1 MNAKTYQADSMADAL
16 AIVKRDL
23 GRDAVILHTRS
34 FRKGGLLGFGGRSM
48 WEITAA
54 PNINVPR
61 RAPQGAYVSSGL
73 ESKGAIALQEPAT
86 AQGQDDYG
94 QAALRDRDSDAMAG
108 EQMPAPFAHGQ
119 DARAARSHGNADAS
133 APLEGQI
140 GQIRS
145 MVSALLAMQSQAH
158 SQDMPAELV
167 RLQMLLARQEVQ
179 EDIAQGLIDDLR
191 QSLTGQELCDAQT
204 LRDRL
209 LDLITHKIATAEAPS
224 GPATGKV
231 IALIGPTGVGKTTT
245 IAKLAANY
253 KLQAN
258 KRVGLITIDTYRIAA
273 VDQLRTYAQIIE
285 VPLKVVLSVGE
296 LQQAIASM
304 KDLDVILVDTA
315 GRSQNDSM
323 RLGQLRRFLEAMKPD
338 ETHLVISATANRAS
352 AAKVVGQFVPL
363 GANRIIISK
372 LDEADSFGLVLNVA
386 CAGNVPISYVTT
398 GQGVP
403 DDIASANSQRL
414 AQLILEP
421 AGADAAPRDRG
432 EPGRAAAVQPTQD
445 AAASGQAANDAAAAP
460 QCSKGTTDAD

>member
-54 PNINVPR
+54 PNVNVPR
-61 RAPQGAYVSSGL
+61 RGFQGAYVGSAI
-73 ESKGAIALQEPAT
+73 ECKGAIALQEPAT
-86 AQGQDDYG
+86 AQGRQESA
-94 QAALRDRDSDAMAG
+94 QEPFVLPDAGATLTG
-108 EQMPAPFAHGQ
+108 NSFAPPTHGP
-119 DARAARSHGNADAS
+119 DARAA

-158 SQDMPAELV
+158 TQDMPAELC
-167 RLQMLLARQEVQ
+167 RLQMLLSRQEVQ
-179 EDIAQGLIDDLR
+179 EDIAQSLIDDLR

-204 LRDRL
+204 LHDRL
-209 LDLITHKIATAEAPS
+209 LDLITHRIATAGPAPS
-224 GPATGKV
+224 PATGRV

-285 VPLKVVLSVGE
+285 VPLKVVLNVSE
-296 LQQAIASM
+296 LQQAIEGM

-323 RLGQLRRFLEAMKPD
+323 RLGQLRRFLEVMKPD
-338 ETHLVISATANRAS
+338 ETHLVVSATANRAS
-352 AAKVVGQFVPL
+352 AGKVVQQFVPL
-363 GANRIIISK
+363 GANRMIISK

-403 DDIASANSQRL
+403 DDIASADSQRL

-421 AGADAAPRDRG
+421 SQ
-432 EPGRAAAVQPTQD
+432 GRAGSVESKIRTDDEASQRPAAGDETAPY
-445 AAASGQAANDAAAAP
+445 GQAAKDAALAP
-460 QCSKGTTDAD
+460 QRAMGTTDAD

>member
-1 MNAKTYQADSMADAL
+1 MNAKTYQADSMSDAL

-54 PNINVPR
+54 PNVNVPR
-61 RAPQGAYVSSGL
+61 RGAQGSYVGSAL
-73 ESKGAIALQEPAT
+73 ESKGAIALQEPTT
-86 AQGQDDYG
+86 AQGQEEPAQERLG
-94 QAALRDRDSDAMAG
+94 QDGRDAIFAG
-108 EQMPAPFAHGQ
+108 KPSEPLTGMPAGTHGQ
-119 DARAARSHGNADAS
+119 DARAT

-145 MVSALLAMQSQAH
+145 MVSALLAMQSRAH
-158 SQDMPAELV
+158 CEDMPAELG
-167 RLQMLLARQEVQ
+167 RLQMLLSRQEVQ
-179 EDIAQGLIDDLR
+179 EEIAQRLIDDLR
-191 QSLTGQELCDAQT
+191 QSLTGQELCDPQT
-204 LRDRL
+204 LHDRL
-209 LDLITHKIATAEAPS
+209 LDLITHRIATAGPS
-224 GPATGKV
+224 GPSTGKV

-253 KLQAN
+253 RLQAN

-296 LQQAIASM
+296 LQQAIDAM

-338 ETHLVISATANRAS
+338 ETHLVVSATANRAS
-352 AAKVVGQFVPL
+352 AGKVVQQFVPL
-363 GANRIIISK
+363 GANRLIISK

-403 DDIASANSQRL
+403 DDIASANSQKL

-421 AGADAAPRDRG
+421 AVQAGA
-432 EPGRAAAVQPTQD
+432 
-445 AAASGQAANDAAAAP
+445 
-460 QCSKGTTDAD
+460 KGSTDAD

>member
-48 WEITAA
+48 WEVTAA
-54 PNINVPR
+54 PNVNVPR
-61 RAPQGAYVSSGL
+61 RAPQGAYIGMAL
-73 ESKGAIALQEPAT
+73 ESKGSIALQEPTT
-86 AQGQDDYG
+86 AHDQEESAQE
-94 QAALRDRDSDAMAG
+94 QSALGGRETGLAG
-108 EQMPAPFAHGQ
+108 APAPFTQ
-119 DARAARSHGNADAS
+119 DAAAT

-145 MVSALLAMQSQAH
+145 MVSALLAMQSRAH
-158 SQDMPAELV
+158 CEDMPAELA
-167 RLQMLLARQEVQ
+167 RLQMLLSRQEVQ
-179 EDIAQGLIDDLR
+179 EEIAQGLIDDLR
-191 QSLTGQELCDAQT
+191 QSLTGQELCDPQT
-204 LRDRL
+204 LHDRL
-209 LDLITHKIATAEAPS
+209 FDMVTHKIATAGPSS

-253 KLQAN
+253 KLQGN

-296 LQQAIASM
+296 LQQAIEAM

-352 AAKVVGQFVPL
+352 AGKVVQQFVPL
-363 GANRIIISK
+363 GANRLIISK

-403 DDIASANSQRL
+403 DDIASANSQKL

-421 AGADAAPRDRG
+421 AQQGGA
-432 EPGRAAAVQPTQD
+432 
-445 AAASGQAANDAAAAP
+445 
-460 QCSKGTTDAD
+460 KGSTDAD

>member
-1 MNAKTYQADSMADAL
+1 MNARTYQADSMADAL

-54 PNINVPR
+54 PNVNVPR
-61 RAPQGAYVSSGL
+61 RGPRGAYVGSAI
-73 ESKGAIALQEPAT
+73 ECKGAIALQEPAT
-86 AQGQDDYG
+86 AQGQD
-94 QAALRDRDSDAMAG
+94 QPAQEQFAARERDATTTVKPPEPLAA
-108 EQMPAPFAHGQ
+108 MPAAT
-119 DARAARSHGNADAS
+119 

-158 SQDMPAELV
+158 GGDMPAELR
-167 RLQMLLARQEVQ
+167 RLQMLLSRQEVQ
-179 EDIAQGLIDDLR
+179 EDVAQGLIDDLR

-204 LRDRL
+204 LHDRL
-209 LDLITHKIATAEAPS
+209 LDLITHKIGTAGPAS

-296 LQQAIASM
+296 LQQAIAAM

-338 ETHLVISATANRAS
+338 ETHLVVSATANRAS
-352 AAKVVGQFVPL
+352 AGKVVRQFVPL
-363 GANRIIISK
+363 GANRLIISK

-403 DDIASANSQRL
+403 DDIASADSQKL
-414 AQLILEP
+414 AQLIL
-421 AGADAAPRDRG
+421 GATAAPC
-432 EPGRAAAVQPTQD
+432 AAVRPDCDT
-445 AAASGQAANDAAAAP
+445 APCGQAAKDAALAP
-460 QCSKGTTDAD
+460 QCAKGTTDAD